1 MKFMNTHFEVVHL
14 TPYIGSEIRGLDLS
28 QPIPADTLAELR
40 KVWLD
45 RKMIYFLDQKL
56 TPEQQLAFTGQFGEV
71 NKYPFLNGIKGYP
84 LVAPVLKLPEETVNF
99 GGVWHSDTSY
109 LETPAAGASLYALEI
124 PPVGGDT
131 IFCNMQTA
139 YEALPQDIKDQVDGL
154 KAVYTSAKP
163 AVSKTRM
170 PRLADSGDSSA
181 PKEFTNIHPVIRTH
195 PETQE
200 KTLFTHEA
208 HTLNIDGWSEE
219 ESQPLLNFLYQHARI
234 PEFQC
239 RIRWRV
245 GMVVLWD
252 NRSTHHYPINDYHG
266 YRRLLHRVSLQGDR
280 PF

>member
-1 MKFMNTHFEVVHL
+1 MNTDFEVVHL

-28 QPIPADTLAELR
+28 KPIPPDTLAELR

-45 RKMIYFLDQKL
+45 RKMIYFLDQSL
-56 TPEQQLAFTGQFGEV
+56 TPAQQLAFTGQFGEV
-71 NKYPFLNGIKGYP
+71 NKYPFLNGIEGYP

-99 GGVWHSDTSY
+99 GGVWHSDTTY
-109 LETPAAGASLYALEI
+109 LETPAAGASLYALEL

-139 YEALPQDIKDQVDGL
+139 YAALPQDLKDEIDGL
-154 KAVYTSAKP
+154 NAVYTSAKA
-163 AVSKTRM
+163 AVAKTRM
-170 PRLADSGDSSA
+170 PRLADSGDASA
-181 PKEFTNIHPVIRTH
+181 PEIFTNVHPVVRTH
-195 PETQE
+195 PESGE
-200 KTLFTHEA
+200 KTLYVHEA
-208 HTLNIDGWSEE
+208 HALRIDGWTEE
-219 ESQPLLNFLYQHARI
+219 ESEPLLNRLYQHARI

-239 RIRWRV
+239 RLRWSV

-252 NRSTHHYPINDYHG
+252 NRSTHHYPLNDYHG

>member
-1 MKFMNTHFEVVHL
+1 MNTHFEVEHL
-14 TPYIGSEIRGLDLS
+14 TPYIGSKISGLDLS
-28 QPIPADTLAELR
+28 KPILSDTLAELR

-45 RKMIYFLDQKL
+45 RKMIYFHDQTL
-56 TPEQQLAFTGQFGEV
+56 TPEQQLEFTGQFGEV
-71 NKYPFLNGIKGYP
+71 NKYPFLSGIEGYP

-99 GGVWHSDTSY
+99 GGVWHSDTTY

-195 PETQE
+195 PETGE
-200 KTLFTHEA
+200 RTLFAHEA
-208 HTLNIDGWSEE
+208 HTLNIEGWSEE
-219 ESQPLLNFLYQHARI
+219 ESQPLLNFLYQHART

-266 YRRLLHRVSLQGDR
+266 YRRLLHRVSLKGDK